1 LPKKSSLFL
10 ADPPIPATKPRGPRN
25 EDAIQ
30 TGEDY
35 TTMAG
40 TTPSK
45 KKILCLEGLW
55 DNNLEQR
62 LSVKPILEIISK
74 LNGIRFTHCPCNTKS
89 EFLFHLYNFTAS
101 KIISKY
107 SILYLA
113 FHGHSGRIVLS
124 DQEQLN
130 LKELADLMG
139 QQFRGWS
146 VLLSC
151 CSILSLGEKRI
162 ESFINQ
168 TQVSLVIGYRKAV
181 DWGES
186 ISLDLIILD
195 HLVNYSYLAWMR
207 KRIETRYPDLVT
219 ATGLRFY
226 EGCRRRRRKRK

>member
-1 LPKKSSLFL
+1 
-10 ADPPIPATKPRGPRN
+10 
-25 EDAIQ
+25 
-30 TGEDY
+30 
-35 TTMAG
+35 MAG
-40 TTPSK
+40 TTPRK

-62 LSVKPILEIISK
+62 LSVKPLLEIISK
-74 LNGIRFTHCPCNTKS
+74 LNGIRFTHCPCNTVS
-89 EFLFHLYNFTAS
+89 EFQFHLYNFTSS
-101 KIISKY
+101 KIASKY

-130 LKELADLMG
+130 LEDLADLMG
-139 QQFRGWS
+139 QRFQGWS

-151 CSILSLGEKRI
+151 CSILCLGEKRMKN
-162 ESFINQ
+162 FIKQ
-168 TQVSLVIGYRKAV
+168 TRVGLVIGYRKAV

-186 ISLDLIILD
+186 VSFEFIILD

-207 KRIETRYPDLVT
+207 KRIETRYPDLVA

-226 EGCRRRRRKRK
+226 EGYGKRKRKQNHKRK